1 MASPLHRIE
10 PRLLTVPQL
19 YGSAGEPSLDTTP
32 TPSMPPFSRLQS
44 SQGPSLSIPLAAL
57 AMLLGGYGKE
67 AKGPQI
73 PLSKLVEKPN
83 DEPLDVM
90 PDSLTFSKAFGRA
103 RKLGLV
109 EFTWRGKP
117 YTTELKGV

>member
-1 MASPLHRIE
+1 M
-10 PRLLTVPQL
+10 
-19 YGSAGEPSLDTTP
+19 G
-32 TPSMPPFSRLQS
+32 
-44 SQGPSLSIPLAAL
+44 IPLAAL

-67 AKGPQI
+67 ARGPQI
-73 PLSKLVEKPN
+73 PLSKLAEKPN

-90 PDSLTFSKAFGRA
+90 PDSLTFSKAFAKA

-117 YTTELKGV
+117 YTTAVK